1 MECDCPHCPGTAR
14 NPASHGCRGR
24 RARATACRAGRN
36 GNMRRARGRRRGI
49 GWGDDIGRN
58 RANCRGCGSRRD
70 NESTAPVGSFA
81 ANGFGLNGV
90 HENVWKWVQGC
101 RNDGYAGAS
110 SDGSARESGNCS
122 IRVLRGGSWDRPPG
136 ASARRTRSRAA
147 PGSGPP
153 APASMFPGRS
163 PPESLET
170 PRGAGGL
177 APGRIFRVPSVRDG
191 AWPARR
197 GLQGVARAPC
207 AFRSVPAFGSRDARR
222 DEGRSGTADGGGRD
236 GGGARV
242 S

>member
-1 MECDCPHCPGTAR
+1 
-14 NPASHGCRGR
+14 
-24 RARATACRAGRN
+24 
-36 GNMRRARGRRRGI
+36 MRRARGRRRGI

-81 ANGFGLNGV
+81 ANGFGLHGV

-153 APASMFPGRS
+153 APASMFPVRS
-163 PPESLET
+163 LPEPLET
-170 PRGAGGL
+170 SEGGRWTCSRPDFSGSVC
-177 APGRIFRVPSVRDG
+177 PGRRMAG
-191 AWPARR
+191 AAR
-197 GLQGVARAPC
+197 VARGRPGPC
-207 AFRSVPAFGSRDARR
+207 AFRSVSAFGSRDARR
-222 DEGRSGTADGGGRD
+222 DEGRNGTADGGGRD